1 MSFTPDTIF
10 STRPQSALSIPVT
23 TYNNVMTNSISFE
36 YDDIPLMYHKL
47 DMLISEELISTSM
60 SWDEFMIKHI
70 AGRPNYREFYDL
82 WKLNFSLL
90 TIGYRMPE
98 DGKPVVLTVK
108 DVIDVL
114 CPEHHTT
121 LIQSIMSL
129 GWFTGVKDN
138 ILDEVEY
145 LLMSNKC
152 NFEDIYMYLLNT
164 MIDIRMVTPLDSNF
178 ARVSY
183 GYKNNLNQLF
193 LQHVE
198 ECITNIINNV
208 IFDVTLEIVGC
219 LKQQIPTF
227 DTQVLQSPEV
237 SITIYR

>member
-1 MSFTPDTIF
+1 MSFTSDTIF

-23 TYNNVMTNSISFE
+23 TYNNVLANAVSFD

-47 DMLISEELISTSM
+47 DMLVSDELIDPSI
-60 SWDEFMIKHI
+60 SWDEFIVKHI
-70 AGRPNYREFYDL
+70 AGRPNYREFYEL

-90 TIGYRMPE
+90 TIGYRMPAG
-98 DGKPVVLTVK
+98 DKPVVLTVR
-108 DVIDVL
+108 DVL
-114 CPEHHTT
+114 NVLSPDHHTI
-121 LIQSIMSL
+121 LVQSIMSL

-145 LLMSNKC
+145 LIHADKC
-152 NFEDIYMYLLNT
+152 NFENIYMYLLNT
-164 MIDIRMVTPLDSNF
+164 MIDIRMVTPLDSSF

-183 GYKNNLNQLF
+183 GYKNQLNQLF

-208 IFDVTLEIVGC
+208 IFDEKLEIIGC
-219 LKQQIPTF
+219 LKLQIPTF
-227 DTQVLQSPEV
+227 DTKVLQSPEV